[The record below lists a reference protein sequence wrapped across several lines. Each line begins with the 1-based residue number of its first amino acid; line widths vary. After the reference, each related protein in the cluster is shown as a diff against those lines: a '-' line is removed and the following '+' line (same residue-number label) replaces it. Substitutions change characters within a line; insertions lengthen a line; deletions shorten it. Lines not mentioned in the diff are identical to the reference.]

1 MGEAGSFAHPLT
13 FAGGK
18 IEMAIW
24 YRQDG
29 HQVVSRCPSEKTI
42 LLASLFHIQISGK
55 AAVSVSWDESYVRAA
70 RPDPAPPAS

>member
-29 HQVVSRCPSEKTI
+29 HQVVSRCPSAKTI
-42 LLASLFHIQISGK
+42 LLASCLLTIW
-55 AAVSVSWDESYVRAA
+55 VD
-70 RPDPAPPAS
+70 